1 MTNETIQFFASPGAI
16 KQALDKIK
24 TAATPERVTTD
35 FLTTK
40 LGIKPGPAKAM
51 LSYLKR
57 IGFVGKDGKPS
68 ELYSQFR
75 NPTHS
80 RIAAAK
86 AFKKGYSPLYE
97 MNEYVHELSEKE
109 LKGLIVQA
117 TGLEEKSRIISLMVA
132 CFNSLKAYASFE
144 TVTPET
150 EIIETDETGKD
161 ETGKDDEREIPSQFP
176 VIKDQP
182 VGLNLSYTINLNLP
196 ATSDISVFNAIFKS
210 LRENLLKK

>member
-1 MTNETIQFFASPGAI
+1 MSNATIPYIASPGAI
-16 KQALDKIK
+16 KKALDKIK
-24 TAATPERVTTD
+24 IAATPERVTTD

-57 IGFVGKDGKPS
+57 IGFVDKDGKPS
-68 ELYSQFR
+68 ELYSKFR
-75 NPTHS
+75 NPS
-80 RIAAAK
+80 QSGLAAAK
-86 AFKKGYSPLYE
+86 AFKKGYKPLYE
-97 MNEYVHELSEKE
+97 MNEYVHELSEKD

-117 TGLEEKSRIISLMVA
+117 TGLEGKSRIISLMVA
-132 CFNSLKAYASFE
+132 CFNSLKGYTDFE
-144 TVTPET
+144 AITTET
-150 EIIETDETGKD
+150 EVVESDET
-161 ETGKDDEREIPSQFP
+161 EEEEEEIKSQFP
-176 VIKDQP
+176 VIRDQP

>member
-1 MTNETIQFFASPGAI
+1 MSNTTIPYIASPGAI
-16 KQALDKIK
+16 KKALDKIK

-40 LGIKPGPAKAM
+40 LGMKPGPAKAM

-57 IGFVGKDGKPS
+57 IGFVGKDGKPTD
-68 ELYSQFR
+68 LYSQFR
-75 NPTHS
+75 NPSHS

-86 AFKKGYSPLYE
+86 AFKKGYSQLYE

-109 LKGLIVQA
+109 LRGLIVQA

-132 CFNSLKAYASFE
+132 CFNSLKSYANFE
-144 TVTPET
+144 AVIPET
-150 EIIETDETGKD
+150 EIVETDEN
-161 ETGKDDEREIPSQFP
+161 EKDDEPEMPSQLP